1 RDGLVSSAHD
11 ISEGGIAC
19 ALAECCI
26 AGGMGA
32 RVELDWAGSGP
43 ILFGEGPGG
52 VIVSA
57 SEEALE
63 QLSSRAGDVPVV
75 RLGQVEGDALV
86 IAASAARLSLPV
98 EDLKNAH
105 QQGIPDLLT

>member
-1 RDGLVSSAHD
+1 VDLG
-11 ISEGGIAC
+11 
-19 ALAECCI
+19 
-26 AGGMGA
+26 
-32 RVELDWAGSGP
+32 WAGSGS

-52 VIVSA
+52 VLVSGSEDGIDRVSA
-57 SEEALE
+57 M
-63 QLSSRAGDVPVV
+63 AGDVPVV

-86 IAASAARLSLPV
+86 IAVSAARLSLQV